1 MRRVVVAVL
10 VSTAGLAAAGC
21 GAVGRVTAKD
31 GNPVHGKSLFKS
43 DCGSCHTL
51 ANAGTH
57 GTVGPDLDAA
67 FGPDKQQGFEEQ
79 TIRDIVRG
87 QIAYADSNPGT
98 GTPKSPTPGM
108 PQNIVRGQDAKD
120 VSIYVAH
127 CAAKPSCNLSD
138 VGDPSKK

>member
-1 MRRVVVAVL
+1 VRRTAAAVL
-10 VSTAGLAAAGC
+10 ISVAGLAAAGC
-21 GAVGRVTAKD
+21 GAVGRVTAND
-31 GNPVHGKSLFKS
+31 GNPTTGKALFKT
-43 DCGSCHTL
+43 DCGACHTL

-67 FGPDKQQGFEEQ
+67 FGPAKARGFKEQ

-87 QIAYADSNPGT
+87 QFAYADSDPGT

-108 PQNIVRGQDAKD
+108 PQNILRGQQAKD

-127 CAAKPSCNLSD
+127 CAAVPNCNLND
-138 VGDPSKK
+138 VGNSSSK